1 MESTMPESTKQIA
14 ERVAGR
20 CAGLNRSNVSF
31 AAGDLHALAEEYL
44 ELRKTPQPMDRS
56 HAAQIV
62 ARCIAHVY
70 FREGVIDEPPPS
82 LEEYSLSEL
91 VEANKLIAGPAGTT
105 ENDDGT
111 KSIAMHCD
119 DRLVA
124 ALYALTHYQ
133 AEPQDD
139 LRPIVSIPGKAI
151 CCIEVAE
158 ED

>member
-1 MESTMPESTKQIA
+1 MSESTKQIA
-14 ERVAGR
+14 ERIVGR

-44 ELRKTPQPMDRS
+44 ELRTAKPMDRS

-70 FREGVIDEPPPS
+70 FREGVVDEPPAS
-82 LEEYSLSEL
+82 IEEYSLSEL
-91 VEANKLIAGPAGTT
+91 VEANQLIAGPAGTT

-119 DRLVA
+119 DRLTA
-124 ALYALTHYQ
+124 ALYALYHYQ

-139 LRPIVSIPGKAI
+139 IRSIVEIPGKAL
-151 CCIEVAE
+151 CCVEMKE
-158 ED
+158 